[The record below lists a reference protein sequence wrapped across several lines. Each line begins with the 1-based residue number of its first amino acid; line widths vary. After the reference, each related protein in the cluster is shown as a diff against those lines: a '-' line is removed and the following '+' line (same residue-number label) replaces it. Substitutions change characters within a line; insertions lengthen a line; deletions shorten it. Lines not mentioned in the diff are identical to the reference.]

1 MVPQMLQYMTEPF
14 NKYLSGQPLGEESVI
29 KTKNLLKVINAQKS
43 EFSSLRGGLLMA
55 LPFLEMMNSSAF
67 KAKICRPQFV

>member
-1 MVPQMLQYMTEPF
+1 MNEPF
-14 NKYLSGQPLGEESVI
+14 TRSLAGQSLGEDSII
-29 KTKNLLKVINAQKS
+29 KTKSLVKVVNGIKS
-43 EFSSLRGGLLMA
+43 EFSSMRGGLLLT

>member
-1 MVPQMLQYMTEPF
+1 MNESFTRSLA
-14 NKYLSGQPLGEESVI
+14 GQSLGEDSII
-29 KTKNLLKVINAQKS
+29 KTKSLVKVVNGIKS
-43 EFSSLRGGLLMA
+43 EFSSLRGGLLLT

>member
-1 MVPQMLQYMTEPF
+1 MNESFTRSLA
-14 NKYLSGQPLGEESVI
+14 GQSLGEDSTI
-29 KTKNLLKVINAQKS
+29 KTKSLVKVVNGIKS
-43 EFSSLRGGLLMA
+43 EFSSLRGGLLLT

>member
-1 MVPQMLQYMTEPF
+1 MNESFTRSLA
-14 NKYLSGQPLGEESVI
+14 GQSLGEDSII
-29 KTKNLLKVINAQKS
+29 KTKSLVKVVNGIKS
-43 EFSSLRGGLLMA
+43 EFSSMRGGLLLT